1 MEGSIIFSFFFTNL
15 LLLIGLVLLLR
26 HEKKAGGRL
35 FWSNLRSNL
44 DRKVTS
50 FYEKLLGLYVIVARF
65 VLGLAYRKVIHIF
78 LKTILETIASI
89 YERLVRHFEHNR
101 KQAKSLKKEKKQW
114 KAKNSSHLNIIAN
127 HQNQNALSPAEKKH
141 KKDSALEGK
150 GN

>member
-1 MEGSIIFSFFFTNL
+1 MEGSIIFSFFFSNL
-15 LLLIGLVLLLR
+15 LLLIGLVFLLR
-26 HEKKAGGRL
+26 YEKKVGDRL
-35 FWSNLRSNL
+35 VLASLRKKL
-44 DRKVTS
+44 DRQLIL
-50 FYEKLLGLYVIVARF
+50 FYKEVRGLYITVARF
-65 VLGLAYRKVIHIF
+65 VLGLAYRRVIHVF

-114 KAKNSSHLNIIAN
+114 KARKSSHLNIIAN

-150 GN
+150 K

>member
-1 MEGSIIFSFFFTNL
+1 MEGSIIFSFFFSNL
-15 LLLIGLVLLLR
+15 LLLIGLVFLLR
-26 HEKKAGGRL
+26 YEKKVGDRL
-35 FWSNLRSNL
+35 VLASLRKKL
-44 DRKVTS
+44 DRQLIL
-50 FYEKLLGLYVIVARF
+50 FYKEVRGLYITVARF
-65 VLGLAYRKVIHIF
+65 VLGLAYRRVIHVF
-78 LKTILETIASI
+78 LKTILETIASV

-114 KAKNSSHLNIIAN
+114 KARKSSHLNIIAN